1 MNRRLLAIL
10 RKETWHILR
19 DWQSLIIII
28 AMPMFMM
35 FLYGYALDVNIN
47 DVPVLIVDP
56 KPTPETAAIGKAID
70 KSSLFKVSGTVFTAP
85 DPLEIFKTTD
95 IRAIIRFTPSFTA
108 DLRRGGAPATVHVLI
123 DGSDQ
128 NLGTI
133 LRNAVEPF
141 LQKTVFDLLHLRLP
155 AGITVSQTI
164 LYNPQQKAA
173 QYFVPGLVAL
183 FLMMISA
190 LLTSLTITREKE
202 HGTMEQLLI
211 SPVRPIEIL
220 VGKIMPYIVLSAL
233 DGLIILS
240 VGRFVFGVH
249 IMGSLLLL
257 SVAAFV
263 FIFVALSVGLL
274 VSTVAK
280 KQEHA
285 MLMVMPP
292 TILPTVMLSGF
303 IFPVASMPIWRQVL
317 SAALPPTYFLTII
330 RGVILKGVGI
340 SVLWPP
346 LLVLSLMGIFL
357 LAVSVRAFRVKL

>member
-1 MNRRLLAIL
+1 
-10 RKETWHILR
+10 
-19 DWQSLIIII
+19 
-28 AMPMFMM
+28 
-35 FLYGYALDVNIN
+35 
-47 DVPVLIVDP
+47 
-56 KPTPETAAIGKAID
+56 
-70 KSSLFKVSGTVFTAP
+70 
-85 DPLEIFKTTD
+85 
-95 IRAIIRFTPSFTA
+95 
-108 DLRRGGAPATVHVLI
+108 
-123 DGSDQ
+123 
-128 NLGTI
+128 
-133 LRNAVEPF
+133 
-141 LQKTVFDLLHLRLP
+141 LRLP

-249 IMGSLLLL
+249 IMGRLLLL

-303 IFPVASMPIWRQVL
+303 IFPVASMPVWLQVV

-357 LAVSVRAFRVKL
+357 LALSVRAFREKL